1 MSHSGPSCPF
11 FLPKD
16 AVTRE
21 DWIAVLKYR
30 ITSHFCVKWQVN
42 LVYNLCNATEVLC
55 FVANFFLH
63 PRSQAQRFPEESL
76 WCCNGYYWDWLWLS
90 HFILE
95 RDCFVLHMLTL
106 TVSWSGP
113 AAVPAPFMF
122 GTDPYNWPEM
132 KSSHIWKGSI
142 VIICKMRGS
151 SLSDLFSVM
160 IIQGSTR
167 RTLAEHIFV
176 SLLPHYLGG
185 PDCPQ
190 WRMKICPNKH
200 SNSSLQVHPHFCK
213 FGNVSFLQM
222 EELNIK
228 SRAAV

>member
-76 WCCNGYYWDWLWLS
+76 
-90 HFILE
+90 
-95 RDCFVLHMLTL
+95 
-106 TVSWSGP
+106 
-113 AAVPAPFMF
+113 
-122 GTDPYNWPEM
+122 
-132 KSSHIWKGSI
+132 
-142 VIICKMRGS
+142 
-151 SLSDLFSVM
+151 
-160 IIQGSTR
+160 
-167 RTLAEHIFV
+167 
-176 SLLPHYLGG
+176 
-185 PDCPQ
+185 
-190 WRMKICPNKH
+190 
-200 SNSSLQVHPHFCK
+200 
-213 FGNVSFLQM
+213 
-222 EELNIK
+222 
-228 SRAAV
+228 